1 MPITTIIIDD
11 EPEARNVLESMCER
25 SDYPVEILD
34 TCGSLEQAMGSIDRN
49 RPDLLLL
56 DIQLVDGLG
65 FEVLDAFDDP
75 SFRTV
80 FVSAFDQ
87 YALKAVKYHALDYL
101 LKPVDEDEF
110 NAVMQR
116 MSISTSTQNV
126 ADDLRK
132 IREYL
137 DRQNDQRIGVPTTL
151 GIHYYHLEEIVR
163 LESDGSYTI
172 LYLMSGEQVVVCKNL
187 KEFERLLPPNSFSR
201 VHRKHLV
208 NMKWCR
214 GFNRDEGGYLIM
226 KNGDRVPV
234 SRGAKDA
241 VVTLLQQGSL
251 RL

>member
-1 MPITTIIIDD
+1 MPITTIIVDD
-11 EPEARNVLESMCER
+11 EPEARNVLNTMCQR
-25 SDYPVEILD
+25 SDYPVDVLD
-34 TCGSLEQAMGSIDRN
+34 SCGTLEQALGRIGRN
-49 RPDLLLL
+49 QPDLLLL

-65 FEVLDAFDDP
+65 FDVLDAFELP
-75 SFRTV
+75 RFQTV

-110 NAVMQR
+110 NVVMER
-116 MSISTSTQNV
+116 MSANKTTQNV
-126 ADDLRK
+126 TEDLRK

-137 DRQNDQRIGVPTTL
+137 DRESNQRIGVPTTL
-151 GIHYYHLEEIVR
+151 GVHYYRLEEIVR

-187 KEFERLLPPNSFSR
+187 KEFERLLPAKDFSR

-208 NMKWCR
+208 NMQWAR
-214 GFNRDEGGYLIM
+214 GFNRDEGGYLVM

-234 SRGAKDA
+234 SRSAKDA
-241 VVTLLQQGSL
+241 VVGLLQNGSL
-251 RL
+251 KL